1 MNILAND
8 GVSQDGV
15 NLLEDNGHT
24 VIQKNV
30 AQDQLA
36 EFMNENEIHV
46 LLVRSATKVR
56 KELID
61 QVEDLKII
69 GRGGVG
75 LDNIDVDYAESK
87 GMKVINTPAASSE
100 SVADLVIGHMFSGIR
115 FLKNANRE
123 MPLEGESNFKKL
135 KKSYAK
141 GTEAA
146 GKTFGII
153 GFGRIG
159 QALAKRAIGLGMKVI
174 AYDKFIDEA
183 KVQLEFFNGQSV
195 DFTIKTTD
203 FNSVITE
210 SDVISLHV
218 PAQKEYIIGKTE
230 LEKMK
235 SDAGIINTAR
245 GGIIDEKA
253 LVKALDEDKLGYAA
267 LDVFENEPT
276 PAVKLLMNPK
286 LSLSPHIGGATVEAQ
301 SRIGVELAEQI
312 LALDKS

>member
-15 NLLEDNGHT
+15 DLLEKNGHT

-36 EFMNENEIHV
+36 DFMNNNEINV

-56 KELID
+56 TELID
-61 QVEDLKII
+61 KVVDLKII

-75 LDNIDVDYAESK
+75 LDNIDVDYAKSK
-87 GMKVINTPAASSE
+87 GIKVINTPAASSE

-123 MPLEGESNFKKL
+123 MPLEGETNFKKL

-159 QALAKRAIGLGMKVI
+159 QALAKRAIGLGMKVC

-183 KVQLEFFNGQSV
+183 TVKLDFFDGQSV
-195 DFTIKTTD
+195 DFKIKTTD
-203 FNSVITE
+203 FFSVITE

-218 PAQKEYIIGKTE
+218 PAQKEAIIGKTE
-230 LEKMK
+230 LERMK
-235 SDAGIINTAR
+235 PTAGIINTSR
-245 GGIIDEKA
+245 GGIIDEEA
-253 LVKALDEDKLGYAA
+253 LVKALDEDKLAYAG
-267 LDVFENEPT
+267 LDVFKDEPQ
-276 PAVKLLMNPK
+276 PPVKLLMNPK

-301 SRIGVELAEQI
+301 GRIGVELAQQI
-312 LALDKS
+312 LELDQ

>member
-1 MNILAND
+1 MNILASD

-235 SDAGIINTAR
+235 PDAGIINTAR